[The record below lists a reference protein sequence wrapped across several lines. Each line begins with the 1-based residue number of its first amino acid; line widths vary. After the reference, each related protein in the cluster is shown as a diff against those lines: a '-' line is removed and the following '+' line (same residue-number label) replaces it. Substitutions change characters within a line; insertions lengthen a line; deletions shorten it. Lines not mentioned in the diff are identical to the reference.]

1 MKPSLDP
8 LALRIIR
15 RWQSLRPPLRLRH
28 RRDVLVFCLL
38 CALLAAMAGRARA
51 TPSQAEAL
59 EFEQM
64 SVRELMRLDSALALS
79 QTRAK
84 LQGSK
89 GSQSSAVLSGETSPR
104 LQAIYGVGKKLAA
117 EVRVGSATYVYIRGQ
132 PFPVGQR
139 RADESVF
146 VLRDMNTSCVRLERQ
161 SQELNLCL
169 AARSVSGG

>member
-1 MKPSLDP
+1 M
-8 LALRIIR
+8 
-15 RWQSLRPPLRLRH
+15 
-28 RRDVLVFCLL
+28 L
-38 CALLAAMAGRARA
+38 CTLLATMAGRARA
-51 TPSQAEAL
+51 TESQAETL

-79 QTRAK
+79 QTKAK

-89 GSQSSAVLSGETSPR
+89 GLQGSAVLGGETSPR

-117 EVRVGSATYVYIRGQ
+117 EVRVGSATYVYMRGQ

-169 AARSVSGG
+169 AARSAFGG